1 MSLVIP
7 PVPPVS
13 AGLGGTQPINP
24 PGVSGLAPAD
34 RATNTAIQAI
44 VGPSYKGYENYKR
57 GEAWGMTTSG
67 NLNQT
72 AVYDRPPEPVQFI
85 HEQMAEGLEALLAF
99 FEIKSIDPS
108 DRLIKTV
115 ALIFNA
121 SRWPRI
127 TDLTQ
132 GDQDMHSSFKT
143 EAATVQVGKMA
154 EIDVKV
160 LNTPLGRRM
169 WYERLKQA
177 SNGLLNTIM
186 HFCINA
192 LLGCS
197 PDKLARTA
205 NGNYIAPYT
214 SRLSFTQALNLYIGQ
229 FNVIGK
235 GPHGINDLAAILQ
248 TVQQTRDNARYDVL
262 ITDAGF
268 TNRLTRTMASWTLE
282 SLVHSIVG
290 IPAASETKSF
300 VLKHTNLSRIL
311 ETGPISVGPNSP
323 KAPPFTRNT
332 MVCTH
337 QIIPATAGNVQI
349 FDRRLDT
356 FVTVDGGDLA
366 AAAFDL
372 TGNTANAVVVND
384 ADCSYIIFTVYQ
396 AQTGS
401 TAILDT
407 NRQRPELHLSKVTS
421 ATTLGG
427 DQLKLGF
434 YAAMTIAAVV
444 PDKNS
449 VLFMND
455 VLLKQIMRGGGLFG
469 DSVVTNA
476 AGFGFDLKRNRT
488 RICVK
493 VRTASIRG
501 LNGDRNILSLF
512 GEFPAAMTNAEE
524 IVTWMSNRAGPDHTA
539 SATMQARFAGIGKP
553 VAISGQ
559 FAPESVIN
567 GQIAFPYLST
577 RDACIY
583 EDAAGRKHVIQPNGI
598 FGKNAYEGCTG
609 DSMGSLGSGGYLR
622 PYSSDVLRM
631 NNP

>member
-1 MSLVIP
+1 MSLVI
-7 PVPPVS
+7 PPVS
-13 AGLGGTQPINP
+13 AGLGGTQPVNP

-34 RATNTAIQAI
+34 RATNTAIQAV

-67 NLNQT
+67 NLHQT

-85 HEQMAEGLEALLAF
+85 HEQMAEGLNELLAF
-99 FEIKSIDPS
+99 FEAKAIDPS
-108 DRLIKTV
+108 DKLVKTV

-121 SRWPRI
+121 SRWPRV

-192 LLGCS
+192 LLGCA

-214 SRLSFTQALNLYIGQ
+214 SRLSFNQALNLYIGQ

-235 GPHGINDLAAILQ
+235 GPHGINDLASILQ
-248 TVQQTRDNARYDVL
+248 TIQQTRDNSRYEVL

-282 SLVHSIVG
+282 SLVHSMVG

-311 ETGPISVGPNSP
+311 ETGPIAVGPNSP

-337 QIIPATAGNVQI
+337 QIIPATANNIQI

-356 FVTVDGGDLA
+356 FVSVGAGELA
-366 AAAFDL
+366 AAAINL
-372 TGNTANAVVVND
+372 TGDPAG
-384 ADCSYIIFTVYQ
+384 ADDQRPYSYIIFTIYQ

-444 PDKNS
+444 PDKNA

-455 VLLKQIMRGGGLFG
+455 IVLKQIMRGGGLFT
-469 DSVVTNA
+469 DSIVTNPA
-476 AGFGFDLKRNRT
+476 AAARAFDLKRHRT

-493 VRTASIRG
+493 VRTDMIRG
-501 LNGDRNILSLF
+501 LNGDRNVLSLF
-512 GEFPAAMTNAEE
+512 GEFPAAMTNTEPIE
-524 IVTWMSNRAGPDHTA
+524 TWASNTA
-539 SATMQARFAGIGKP
+539 DTADAKMREYCNGRP

-583 EDAAGRKHVIQPNGI
+583 EDDAGRKHFIQPNGI

-622 PYSSDVLRM
+622 PYSSDVIRM

>member
-13 AGLGGTQPINP
+13 SGLGGTQPINP

-108 DRLIKTV
+108 DRLVKTV

-143 EAATVQVGKMA
+143 EAATVQVGKMG

-248 TVQQTRDNARYDVL
+248 AVQQTRDNARYDVL

-337 QIIPATAGNVQI
+337 QIIPATATNIEI

-356 FVTVDGGDLA
+356 FVSATNAELA
-366 AAAFDL
+366 AAVIDL
-372 TGNTANAVVVND
+372 TGAAVD
-384 ADCSYIIFTVYQ
+384 ADQAPFSYIIFTLYQ

-455 VLLKQIMRGGGLFG
+455 ILLKQIMRGGGLFG
-469 DSVVTNA
+469 DSTVTDA
-476 AGFGFDLKRNRT
+476 RRFDLKNHRT

-501 LNGDRNILSLF
+501 LNGDRNVLSLF
-512 GEFPAAMTNAEE
+512 GEFPAAMTNAED
-524 IVTWMSNRAGPDHTA
+524 ISTWESSTGITA
-539 SATMQARFAGIGKP
+539 NATMQTRFAASGKP

-583 EDAAGRKHVIQPNGI
+583 TLGGARHVIQPNGI

-622 PYSSDVLRM
+622 PYSSDVIRR

>member
-1 MSLVIP
+1 MSVIIP
-7 PVPPVS
+7 SVPPVS

-24 PGVSGLAPAD
+24 PGMAGLSGAD
-34 RATNTAIQAI
+34 RETNTAIQAI

-85 HEQMAEGLEALLAF
+85 HEQMAEGLEALLAY
-99 FEIKSIDPS
+99 FEVKAIDPS

-115 ALIFNA
+115 ALVFNA

-177 SNGLLNTIM
+177 SNGLLNTIT

-205 NGNYIAPYT
+205 TSNYIAPYT
-214 SRLSFTQALNLYIGQ
+214 SRLSFTQALQLYIGQ

-235 GPHGINDLAAILQ
+235 GPHGINDLAEILQ
-248 TVQQTRDNARYDVL
+248 IVQQTRDNARYSVL
-262 ITDAGF
+262 ITDSGF
-268 TNRLTRTMASWTLE
+268 NNRMTRTMASWVLGGMI
-282 SLVHSIVG
+282 HSIVG
-290 IPAASETKSF
+290 IPAASETKSY
-300 VLKHTNLSRIL
+300 VLSHTSLSQIL

-323 KAPPFTRNT
+323 KAPPFTRNI

-337 QIIPATAGNVQI
+337 QIVPAEATGIQI

-356 FVTVDGGDLA
+356 FVPVSDAELA
-366 AAAFDL
+366 ARVIDLSNNAADD
-372 TGNTANAVVVND
+372 V
-384 ADCSYIIFTVYQ
+384 CSYIFFTLYQ
-396 AQTGS
+396 AQTS
-401 TAILDT
+401 SAAILDT

-455 VLLKQIMRGGGLFG
+455 IRLKQIMKGGGVFA
-469 DSVVTNA
+469 DSAVGNA
-476 AGFGFDLKRNRT
+476 AATAFSLKQNRT
-488 RICVK
+488 RVCVR
-493 VRTASIRG
+493 VLTASIRG
-501 LNGDRNILSLF
+501 LYGDRSILSLF
-512 GEFPAAMTNAEE
+512 GSFPAAMTNAEVVE
-524 IVTWMSNRAGPDHTA
+524 TWASDLAGAANTA
-539 SATMQARFAGIGKP
+539 EAKMKATFANSGKP

-567 GQIAFPYLST
+567 GQVSFPYLST

-583 EDAAGRKHVIQPNGI
+583 TLAGARHVIQPCGI

-622 PYSSDVLRM
+622 PYSPDVLRM

>member
-1 MSLVIP
+1 MSLI
-7 PVPPVS
+7 VPSVS

-24 PGVSGLAPAD
+24 PGMAGLSPAD
-34 RATNTAIQAI
+34 RETNTAIQAI

-85 HEQMAEGLEALLAF
+85 HEQMAEGLEALLAY
-99 FEIKSIDPS
+99 FEVKSIDPS
-108 DRLIKTV
+108 DKLIKTV

-177 SNGLLNTIM
+177 SNGLLNTIT

-214 SRLSFTQALNLYIGQ
+214 SRLSFTQALALYIGQ

-235 GPHGINDLAAILQ
+235 GPHGINDLASILQ
-248 TVQQTRDNARYDVL
+248 VVQQTRDNARFDVL

-300 VLKHTNLSRIL
+300 VLKHTSLSRIL
-311 ETGPISVGPNSP
+311 ETGPIAVGPNSP
-323 KAPPFTRNT
+323 KAPPFTRNA

-337 QIIPATAGNVQI
+337 QIIPGDATDVQI

-356 FVTVDGGDLA
+356 FVSVSDAKLAPGEVINLA
-366 AAAFDL
+366 AEGDEAK
-372 TGNTANAVVVND
+372 
-384 ADCSYIIFTVYQ
+384 CSYIIFTLYQ
-396 AQTGS
+396 AQTSS

-455 VLLKQIMRGGGLFG
+455 ILLKQIMRGGGLYE
-469 DSVVTNA
+469 DSVVTDA
-476 AGFGFDLKRNRT
+476 LPFDLKHHRT
-488 RICVK
+488 RIVVR

-501 LNGDRNILSLF
+501 LNGDRNVLSLF
-512 GEFPAAMTNAEE
+512 GSFPTAMTNSEVIETWASNTGDTAEAKMKAK
-524 IVTWMSNRAGPDHTA
+524 VANS
-539 SATMQARFAGIGKP
+539 GKP
-553 VAISGQ
+553 VAISGN

-583 EDAAGRKHVIQPNGI
+583 TLNGTRHVIQPNGI